1 MNHVTVVRKGHAK
14 ILIEADKVY
23 SGPSGMS
30 SAAAIE
36 IIAMIGSSVVVVV
49 KFNHRSKSPG

>member
-1 MNHVTVVRKGHAK
+1 MTVVRKGHAK